1 MDRPYPKSAGKAV
14 TPSGGGSNAAA
25 EASAKQLGLTKTSGL
40 RTDED
45 VAKGIGYSGD
55 DHHKG
60 IAEDFAGP
68 PEKMEEFAQWA
79 VKSGQYSKVI
89 WKGKDLISGAKVDG
103 HFDHVHVSF

>member
-1 MDRPYPKSAGKAV
+1 M
-14 TPSGGGSNAAA
+14 
-25 EASAKQLGLTKTSGL
+25 TKTSGL

-68 PEKMEEFAQWA
+68 KDKMDEFAKWA
-79 VKSGQYSKVI
+79 ASSGMFTKVI
-89 WKGKDLISGAKVDG
+89 WQGKDLISGVPIDG
-103 HFDHVHVSF
+103 HFDHVHVSWKG